1 MVIKWYL
8 LTREQG
14 VDVETMRKIYRVL
27 SLSLIINPVSHNST
41 IAIVE
46 LEKETEIVDIH
57 HSVRKLHSH

>member
-8 LTREQG
+8 HTRKQG
-14 VDVETMRKIYRVL
+14 VSVETMRKIYRVL

-57 HSVRKLHSH
+57 HSVRKLQNH

>member
-14 VDVETMRKIYRVL
+14 VNVETKRKIYRVS

-57 HSVRKLHSH
+57 HSVRKLQSH

>member
-1 MVIKWYL
+1 M
-8 LTREQG
+8 
-14 VDVETMRKIYRVL
+14 ETMRKIYRVL

-57 HSVRKLHSH
+57 HSVRKLQSH